1 MFSALES
8 GKVIHALFDTYAIGS
23 ERALFDK
30 AKHLYIY
37 KIYDYSSTYG
47 IVFGGDSSVLQKC
60 FDLFK
65 RGNIADIFKNIK
77 ENIDSIEVGFYAFIQ
92 DFLLFS
98 YIRLK
103 DCLTDLLI
111 KRPNDRP
118 QTDRTN
124 E

>member
-8 GKVIHALFDTYAIGS
+8 GKVTHALFDTYAIGS

-37 KIYDYSSTYG
+37 KIYDYYL
-47 IVFGGDSSVLQKC
+47 LQKC

-92 DFLLFS
+92 YFLLFS
-98 YIRLK
+98 YI
-103 DCLTDLLI
+103 
-111 KRPNDRP
+111 
-118 QTDRTN
+118 